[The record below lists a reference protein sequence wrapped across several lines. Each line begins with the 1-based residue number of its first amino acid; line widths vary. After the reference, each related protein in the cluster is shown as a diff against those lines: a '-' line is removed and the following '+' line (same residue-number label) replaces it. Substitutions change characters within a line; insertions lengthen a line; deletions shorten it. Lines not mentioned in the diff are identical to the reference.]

1 MDTAPR
7 KLPRG
12 RHGLSREEVAASQRE
27 RLLRAMAE
35 AVAEHG
41 YAKTSVAQ
49 VLRRAGVSRESF
61 YEQFANKEDCF
72 LAAYDEAATVLLGIM
87 AAGLAAP
94 EPEADPDPA
103 AAELPVL
110 EQLSRV
116 LRAYL
121 AALAAEPAIAR
132 TFFVEVYAAG
142 DAALRRR
149 VDVQARFVDAMATL
163 VDARDDTDRF
173 AVEALVAAISALV
186 TQRVCAGRFDELE
199 ALHGPVVGLVAR
211 VLGEEA

>member
-1 MDTAPR
+1 
-7 KLPRG
+7 
-12 RHGLSREEVAASQRE
+12 
-27 RLLRAMAE
+27 MAE
-35 AVAEHG
+35 VVAEHG

-94 EPEADPDPA
+94 EPEADPA

-116 LRAYL
+116 LRSYL

>member
-94 EPEADPDPA
+94 ETDPNPT

>member
-35 AVAEHG
+35 VVAEHG

-94 EPEADPDPA
+94 EPEADPA

-116 LRAYL
+116 LRSYL